1 MQSGKYRGQK
11 FCWLLENCPGYVGWF
26 VGSILEDRVKGDKS
40 SVTQMANKDSLL
52 VILIIILKIITNVMY
67 SVLIYIT
74 MKFYEK
80 VPEFI
85 LVLTLCRC
93 IVPCLRSLG
102 PLLPKNYLVGARK
115 FKMNGRDFV
124 RKGMLYLGNNF
135 ICFFLE
141 ESCPQKRFGEK
152 SEGLQLPNE

>member
-1 MQSGKYRGQK
+1 MLAAGKLSWICGLV
-11 FCWLLENCPGYVGWF
+11 CWVDFGGPSERRQVLSHSNGKQRFPFGNPDYY
-26 VGSILEDRVKGDKS
+26 
-40 SVTQMANKDSLL
+40 
-52 VILIIILKIITNVMY
+52 LKIITNVMY

-102 PLLPKNYLVGARK
+102 PLLAKNYLVGVRK

-141 ESCPQKRFGEK
+141 ESCPQKRFGER